1 MQSICVFCG
10 SGRGGD
16 LIYEESARRLG
27 HLLAERGIG
36 LVFGAGHIGLMG
48 VVADAVLEKGGTAV
62 GMIPQALVDK
72 ELAHSG
78 LTELHV
84 VETMHQRKALMA
96 ERAEA
101 FIALPGGLGTCDEL
115 FEILTWRQ
123 LQIHT
128 KPIGILNIGGY
139 FDDLLNWINHAIG
152 EDFIRPSH
160 RELFIVDQEAGSL
173 LDRLA
178 GKS

>member
-1 MQSICVFCG
+1 MLSWK
-10 SGRGGD
+10 R
-16 LIYEESARRLG
+16 A
-27 HLLAERGIG
+27 
-36 LVFGAGHIGLMG
+36 
-48 VVADAVLEKGGTAV
+48 GTAI

-72 ELAHSG
+72 ELAHTG

-84 VETMHQRKALMA
+84 VESMHQRKALMA

-123 LQIHT
+123 LHIHN
-128 KPIGILNIGGY
+128 KPIGILNVAGY
-139 FDDLLNWINHAIG
+139 FDGLLDWINHAIG

-160 RELFIVDQEAGSL
+160 RELFIVDQEASSL
-173 LDRLA
+173 LNRLETNQ
-178 GKS
+178 